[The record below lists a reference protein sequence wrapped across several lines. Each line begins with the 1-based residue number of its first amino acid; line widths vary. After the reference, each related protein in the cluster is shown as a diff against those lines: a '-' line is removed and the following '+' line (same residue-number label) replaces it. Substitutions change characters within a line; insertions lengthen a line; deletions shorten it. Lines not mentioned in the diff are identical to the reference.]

1 MKIYRK
7 NYQISFRL
15 KIKMFNLNLKQH
27 TVAIENI
34 LSLSIV
40 FTIFT
45 QLRILNLPVG
55 LGEITLMLL
64 GIAVFVDSCSYK
76 MIKNLLSNIFVRF
89 WLISFLLL
97 TVGFLYSKNIGLDIK
112 LHYVIYDYL
121 AYGFV
126 FFVILLLV
134 ALNDYYEINIDK
146 ITKNIVIYSIIFYMI
161 LLIIPVAFYD
171 SVGLMKYFH
180 GNNNGRFV
188 GLSLNPNQLALFF
201 SPVIFFIF
209 HFLKKEKYLP
219 ILYVLLFVLCFL
231 LILCICSTALWLS
244 WIIGIGMI
252 AIYCLYS
259 KLDIYNKKKF
269 LILSILFLTVC
280 FIFLYFYTYEIMYL
294 IKDSE
299 QVDGRLS
306 LIKKAL
312 NNFCQSP
319 FFGLGPGP
327 HSFKEDIT
335 YAWEAHN
342 TIVDLMT
349 QVGIAGLSAY
359 LYLIFHIGRNLIYSK
374 KIYLFVALVAL
385 FVFSLFHFVLR
396 HPIFWFY
403 LYYLYNEGRE
413 KKCAE

>member
-1 MKIYRK
+1 
-7 NYQISFRL
+7 
-15 KIKMFNLNLKQH
+15 MFNLNLKQH

-121 AYGFV
+121 AYVFV
-126 FFVILLLV
+126 FLVILLLAV
-134 ALNDYYEINIDK
+134 LNDDYKINMDRAME
-146 ITKNIVIYSIIFYMI
+146 NIVIYSILFYMV
-161 LLIIPVAFYD
+161 LLIVPVAFYD

-180 GNNNGRFV
+180 GNNSGRFV
-188 GLSLNPNQLALFF
+188 GLSFNPNQLALFL
-201 SPVIFFIF
+201 SPIVFFIY
-209 HFLKKEKYLP
+209 HFNKIKFFLG
-219 ILYVLLFVLCFL
+219 LLLLCL
-231 LILCICSTALWLS
+231 LVAYGVSSTALWLS

-299 QVDGRLS
+299 QVDVRLS